1 MCRCTLQRAS
11 TAWNQNQTQT
21 HERKILDMKIACN
34 STNAGMCAGFLQSPA
49 SNENGEEINDYI
61 IENL

>member
-1 MCRCTLQRAS
+1 
-11 TAWNQNQTQT
+11 
-21 HERKILDMKIACN
+21 MKIACN
-34 STNAGMCAGFLQSPA
+34 STNAGMCAGYLQSPA